1 MDPEPRPRRRPPSST
16 SGSARGLQQPLGG
29 DGAPGSARPGER
41 NHSPARCGCVRRRG
55 RRCGRSGQ
63 RPGRGSRPSA
73 PRAPSSEDRVAPAPR
88 SVNSAVAFG
97 QKQENR
103 DLEKV
108 LRRLNSLCGSR
119 EQNEDQ
125 LAEPS
130 RRQPPQG
137 SCWLKK
143 DLRTDRSPPTPSR
156 RALSPAE
163 EKPQGRT
170 QAQTLQ
176 ATHRLGTRVRALV
189 WEDPTCRRAT
199 KPVSHNY

>member
-130 RRQPPQG
+130 RRQ
-137 SCWLKK
+137 
-143 DLRTDRSPPTPSR
+143 
-156 RALSPAE
+156 E

-176 ATHRLGTRVRALV
+176 ATHRLPPAQLLT
-189 WEDPTCRRAT
+189 
-199 KPVSHNY
+199 